1 MNAIGFD
8 GLFVSLGFIR
18 FVSQMNVKQ
27 PVGCNVWFNLIDF
40 GVFFFFSLQH
50 CNKKKR
56 YYWSKRGHDMALE
69 RHAGARSTLSNAE
82 TGALV

>member
-40 GVFFFFSLQH
+40 GVFFFFFAATLQQE
-50 CNKKKR
+50 KKI
-56 YYWSKRGHDMALE
+56 LE
-69 RHAGARSTLSNAE
+69 QERSRHGAGEARRRA
-82 TGALV
+82 VDPIKY